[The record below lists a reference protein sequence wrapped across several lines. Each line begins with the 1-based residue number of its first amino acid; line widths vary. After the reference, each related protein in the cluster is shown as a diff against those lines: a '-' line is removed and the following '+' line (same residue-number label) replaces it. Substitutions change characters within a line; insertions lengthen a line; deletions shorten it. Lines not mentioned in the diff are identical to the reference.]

1 MNKAKIQFS
10 SGHNEGVGPEEEG
23 IYHKISMDGGI
34 GNHKG
39 IDAPWTIAA
48 EEMDLVK
55 DPGWIFRKNAIVRK
69 AIDLFSGLAG
79 EMTAEWE
86 NARWPSSLAEWLP
99 AIGKAG
105 PKISKGE
112 NYQGLPWVVLD
123 HPRLFARED
132 VLAIRT
138 LFWWGHYFSVTL
150 HLKGVYKER
159 WLTVIRGNIPLLA
172 AGGFHICIS
181 EDEWRHELATDN
193 YLALPEAGPGAV
205 EAIFEK
211 ATFLK
216 FSATVTLQQWNEAPA
231 LLLQLYRTLL
241 QALVVSGDH

>member
-1 MNKAKIQFS
+1 M
-10 SGHNEGVGPEEEG
+10 GPEEEG

-150 HLKGVYKER
+150 HLKGKYKD
-159 WLTVIRGNIPLLA
+159 LLIPVIRQRITLLA
-172 AGGFHICIS
+172 QAGFHMGVS
-181 EDEWRHELATDN
+181 EDEWRHELDSDG
-193 YLALPEAGPGAV
+193 YLPLQKDMDTETLKERV
-205 EAIFEK
+205 
-211 ATFLK
+211 FLK
-216 FSATVTLQQWNEAPA
+216 LSAKCGLDRWDEASSV
-231 LLLQLYRTLL
+231 LLELFRV
-241 QALVVSGDH
+241 LVGVLTA